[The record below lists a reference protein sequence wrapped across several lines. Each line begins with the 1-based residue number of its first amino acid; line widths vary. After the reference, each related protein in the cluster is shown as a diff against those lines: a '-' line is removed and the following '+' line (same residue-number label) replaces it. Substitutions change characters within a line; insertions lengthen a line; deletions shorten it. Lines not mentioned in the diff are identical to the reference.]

1 MIGAEIELPCHFV
14 HQVLAGGEVFAV
26 AAQFEDVGVEVVWDI
41 AQGVIRVVSHQTM
54 EATLP
59 A

>member
-1 MIGAEIELPCHFV
+1 M
-14 HQVLAGGEVFAV
+14 HQVLVGGEVFAV